1 MPKKGK
7 NLKSGMVSFLK
18 EKCKMNI
25 KSEEIKNRI
34 AEVLAV
40 SVERFNNE
48 TILKDLV
55 TDSFL
60 LVEMAIELQE
70 DFQVRFSQED
80 LKKIG
85 TIGDLIFLIK
95 NKKSNS

>member
-1 MPKKGK
+1 MMTF
-7 NLKSGMVSFLK
+7 SK

-34 AEVLAV
+34 AEVLNI
-40 SVERFNNE
+40 SVERFNDE

-80 LKKIG
+80 LKEVG

-95 NKKSNS
+95 NKKSIS

>member
-1 MPKKGK
+1 
-7 NLKSGMVSFLK
+7 
-18 EKCKMNI
+18 MNI

-34 AEVLAV
+34 AEVLNI
-40 SVERFNNE
+40 SVERFNDE

-80 LKKIG
+80 LKRVE

>member
-1 MPKKGK
+1 
-7 NLKSGMVSFLK
+7 
-18 EKCKMNI
+18 MNI

-34 AEVLAV
+34 AEVLNI
-40 SVERFNNE
+40 SVERFNDE

-80 LKKIG
+80 LKQVV
-85 TIGDLIFLIK
+85 TIGDLIFLTK

>member
-1 MPKKGK
+1 
-7 NLKSGMVSFLK
+7 
-18 EKCKMNI
+18 MNI

-34 AEVLAV
+34 AEVLNI
-40 SVERFNNE
+40 SVERFNDE

-80 LKKIG
+80 LKEVV
-85 TIGDLIFLIK
+85 TIGDLIFLTK